1 MALYWPAQTPQ
12 RGLFT
17 VEAPKFTMDNW
28 VAINIFEKNTNF
40 HMDLDTMCVDVQDSI
55 YLADEIVNHKCHTRG
70 CSEGFLMADGVEK
83 STFECQM

>member
-28 VAINIFEKNTNF
+28 DAINIFEKNTNF
-40 HMDLDTMCVDVQDSI
+40 HMDLDTMCVDVQDSFTWLMRLSI
-55 YLADEIVNHKCHTRG
+55 TNVTPEVAQKD
-70 CSEGFLMADGVEK
+70 FLWLMV
-83 STFECQM
+83 

>member
-1 MALYWPAQTPQ
+1 MALYWPAQTPK

-40 HMDLDTMCVDVQDSI
+40 HMDLDTMCVDVQDSFTWLMRLSI
-55 YLADEIVNHKCHTRG
+55 TNVTPEVAQKD
-70 CSEGFLMADGVEK
+70 FLWLMV
-83 STFECQM
+83 